1 MHAENPFET
10 RYREYDAWFDANEN
24 LFASELLAVR
34 ALAPP
39 PPTLPRPNG
48 SPPRWVEIGV
58 GSGRFAS
65 ALGIPLGV
73 EPADGI
79 ATLARARGVDVIQGV
94 AEALP
99 LEDASVEVGFLI
111 TSLCFI
117 DDEAR
122 AFAELARVL
131 TPGGIA
137 IVAFI
142 PADSPFGR
150 LYTNPGEDDPFFR
163 RAQLRSR
170 VEIVAALASAGFRL
184 DRAVHTLTGDPQHAN
199 DRVEEPSDGW
209 DAGSFVVLRAIK
221 TDPDG
226 PEQEL

>member
-1 MHAENPFET
+1 VQTENPFDT

-39 PPTLPRPNG
+39 PPTSQR
-48 SPPRWVEIGV
+48 PRWVEIGV

-79 ATLARARGVDVIQGV
+79 ATLARARGIDVIQGV

-99 LEDASVEVGFLI
+99 LDDASVEVGFLI

-117 DDEAR
+117 DDKAG

-131 TPGGIA
+131 APRGVA

-142 PADSPFGR
+142 PGDSPFGR
-150 LYTNPGEDDPFFR
+150 LYANPGEDDPFFR
-163 RAQLRSR
+163 RAHLRSR
-170 VEIVAALASAGFRL
+170 AEIVTALADAGFRL

-199 DRVEEPSDGW
+199 DRVEEPSVGW
-209 DAGSFVVLRAIK
+209 SEGSFVVLRAIK
-221 TDPDG
+221 RDSDG
-226 PEQEL
+226 REQEL